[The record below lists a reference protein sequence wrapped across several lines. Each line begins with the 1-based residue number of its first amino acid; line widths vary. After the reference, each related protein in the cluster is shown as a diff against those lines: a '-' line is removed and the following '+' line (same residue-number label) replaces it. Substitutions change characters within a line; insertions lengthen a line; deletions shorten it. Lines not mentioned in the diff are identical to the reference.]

1 MGRKSTIDLL
11 PEEVRDGLI
20 GWLEDPA
27 LDIDTAHAR
36 VNDLLEELGLQHL
49 QVSRAAVGRKAQS
62 HRAEI
67 ERIGAE
73 MREAKASREVFYRQF
88 GNDLADGGKFLA
100 ETMQAIIF
108 KLNLAMH
115 RFGEFEPE
123 SVYEHSKTVK
133 NLTGS
138 IVQIE
143 EALTKYTKR
152 EAEIKR
158 AALEEAAA
166 VVDKSLKQAGAAAE
180 TIEFIK
186 RDLLNLGSVAKP

>member
-1 MGRKSTIDLL
+1 MSRKSTIDRL
-11 PEEVRDGLI
+11 PESVRDALI
-20 GWLEDPA
+20 EWLEDPA
-27 LDIDTAHAR
+27 IDIDVAHER
-36 VNDLLEELGLQHL
+36 VNSLLDELHL
-49 QVSRAAVGRKAQS
+49 PQLKVSRSAVGRKAQT

-73 MREAKASREVFYRQF
+73 MREAKVSREAFYQEF
-88 GNDLADGGKFLA
+88 GNNLADGGKFLA

-115 RFGEFEPE
+115 RFGDFEPD

-152 EAEIKR
+152 EAEIKK
-158 AALEEAAA
+158 AALEEAAKEVEKTA
-166 VVDKSLKQAGAAAE
+166 IARGYNADEARFWREKVLMG
-180 TIEFIK
+180 
-186 RDLLNLGSVAKP
+186 GG

>member
-1 MGRKSTIDLL
+1 MGRKSSIDLL
-11 PEEVRDGLI
+11 PEAVRDDLVS
-20 GWLEDPA
+20 WLEDPA
-27 LDIDTAHAR
+27 LDIDTAHER
-36 VNDLLEELGLQHL
+36 VNALLGELGLQHL
-49 QVSRAAVGRKAQS
+49 QVSRAAVGRKAAS

-73 MREAKASREVFYRQF
+73 MREAKASREAFYQQF

-115 RFGEFEPE
+115 RFGDFDPY

-152 EAEIKR
+152 EADIKR
-158 AALEEAAA
+158 SALEEAAKEVEKTA
-166 VVDKSLKQAGAAAE
+166 IARGYNVDEARFWREKVLMGGGA
-180 TIEFIK
+180 
-186 RDLLNLGSVAKP
+186 